1 MSTAALQNILSG
13 IQAHN
18 LRAAN
23 MRWLAEQLL
32 DAADAEDNIR
42 PYTVEE
48 LEARIAKSEDDVI
61 ANRTY
66 SSDEAQMSKE
76 MFINRVKTAENR
88 ATYTMQQ
95 GESLD
100 DLLR

>member
-23 MRWLAEQLL
+23 MRWLAERLL

-48 LEARIAKSEDDVI
+48 LEARIAKSEDDVR

-76 MFINRVKTAENR
+76 MFINRVKTAENG